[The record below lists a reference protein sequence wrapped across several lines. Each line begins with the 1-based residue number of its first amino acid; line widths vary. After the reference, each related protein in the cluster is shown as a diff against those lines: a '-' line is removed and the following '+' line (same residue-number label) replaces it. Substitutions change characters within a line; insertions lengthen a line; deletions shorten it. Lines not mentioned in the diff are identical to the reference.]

1 MIEFDMF
8 IFKDGFERER
18 EWMSMKRL
26 WCLFWKMEKR
36 KLIDL
41 KEKFVK
47 DFIGVIDK
55 EKGF

>member
-1 MIEFDMF
+1 MIECDMF

-26 WCLFWKMEKR
+26 WCLFWEMEKR